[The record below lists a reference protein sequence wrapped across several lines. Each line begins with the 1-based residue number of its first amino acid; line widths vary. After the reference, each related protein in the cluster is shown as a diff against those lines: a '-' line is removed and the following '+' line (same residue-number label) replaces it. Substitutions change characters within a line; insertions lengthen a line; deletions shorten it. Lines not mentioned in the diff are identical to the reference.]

1 MSPTPRLAV
10 RRSRRFPCLLAAG
23 LLWLLPQPAP
33 AERIKDLVS
42 IGGVR
47 NNQLIGYGLVV
58 GLDGSGDNAAFTTQS
73 LRNMLQRLGV
83 SLPEGVTPKSK
94 NIAAVAIHGDL
105 PPFSRP
111 GQQIDITVSTLGSA
125 KSLRG
130 GTLLMAPLK
139 GVDGQIYA
147 VAQGNLVVGGFS
159 VAGGDGSGITV
170 GTPTVA
176 RIPNGALVEQ
186 SAPNLFGAGTD
197 LILSLH
203 KADFTTMERLS
214 WSINQAFGPGTA
226 WPVDG
231 SAIKV
236 NVPINSG
243 QRVSFVSL
251 LENLEV
257 EPADAPAKIVV
268 NARTGTVVVGQH
280 VRVSTAAITHGTLS
294 VTITEDARVSQPGP
308 LSGGATTVTPQS
320 DIKVE
325 QGGGRMVLFEPG
337 VELADLVRA
346 VNRVGAAPDDLIAVL
361 QALRQVGALRAELE
375 II

>member
-1 MSPTPRLAV
+1 MLTRIFSKPMKHILIRLIAV
-10 RRSRRFPCLLAAG
+10 LLLLAT
-23 LLWLLPQPAP
+23 PTVH

-42 IGGVR
+42 IAGVR
-47 NNQLIGYGLVV
+47 SNQVIGYGLVV
-58 GLDGSGDNAAFTTQS
+58 GLDGTGDSERFTTQS

-83 SLPEGVTPKSK
+83 TLPEGVIPKSK

-130 GTLLMAPLK
+130 GSLLMTPLK
-139 GVDGQIYA
+139 GVDGQVYA

-159 VAGGDGSGITV
+159 VSGGDGSGITV

-176 RIPNGALVEQ
+176 RIPGGAIVEKA
-186 SAPNLFGAGTD
+186 SPNPFADGEF
-197 LILSLH
+197 INLSLH
-203 KADFTTMERLS
+203 KADFTTMERLAS
-214 WSINQAFGPGTA
+214 SINQAFGPGTGRPIDGGTMQVSM
-226 WPVDG
+226 PV
-231 SAIKV
+231 
-236 NVPINSG
+236 NSVH
-243 QRVSFVSL
+243 RVSFISL

-257 EPADAPAKIVV
+257 APAESAARIVI

-280 VRVSTAAITHGTLS
+280 VKVSAAAISHGTLS
-294 VTITEDARVSQPGP
+294 VTITEKAQVSQPGP
-308 LSGGATTVTPQS
+308 LSDGTTAVVPQS

-325 QGGGRMVLFEPG
+325 QKGGRMVLFEPG
-337 VELADLVRA
+337 VELADLVQA
-346 VNRVGAAPDDLIAVL
+346 VNRVGAAPDDLVAIL
-361 QALRQVGALRAELE
+361 QALHEVGALRAELV